1 MKRKCK
7 IEKLSSYLF
16 HKVCL
21 YFSYSQREYL
31 SSQINISNPFF
42 HRQLSVVFLYKK
54 ALIEAKIRTILKIW
68 RSTQEA
74 EGVALEMR

>member
-1 MKRKCK
+1 MCK
-7 IEKLSSYLF
+7 IENIFSHLF

-42 HRQLSVVFLYKK
+42 HRLRVGGFLCKK
-54 ALIEAKIRTILKIW
+54 ALIEEKIRTILKIW

>member
-1 MKRKCK
+1 MK
-7 IEKLSSYLF
+7 IVFSYYF
-16 HKVCL
+16 HNVPL
-21 YFSYSQREYL
+21 YFNYSQREYL

-42 HRQLSVVFLYKK
+42 HRQLSVVFLCKK
-54 ALIEAKIRTILKIW
+54 ALIEEKIRTILKIW

>member
-1 MKRKCK
+1 MKFNESDR
-7 IEKLSSYLF
+7 LF
-16 HKVCL
+16 ND
-21 YFSYSQREYL
+21 
-31 SSQINISNPFF
+31 ID
-42 HRQLSVVFLYKK
+42 KK